1 MPRSDF
7 DFAYQSR
14 VRYADID
21 MQGVMF
27 NAVYLAY
34 FDTAITE
41 FFRSR
46 QFDFAQRARESGI
59 DFHVVRALVEYKQPV
74 PYDTSI
80 EVCVRIERIGSSS
93 ITFLLEIHPT
103 GEDRLMTTG
112 EIVYVHTDQKT
123 HRPVRVPEEVR
134 RILLGPAIQLP
145 SS

>member
-1 MPRSDF
+1 MSRSDF
-7 DFAYQSR
+7 DFAYRAR

-46 QFDFAQRARESGI
+46 SFDFAQQARQSGI
-59 DFHVVRALVEYKQPV
+59 DFHVVRALVEYKQAIRHDAQIDV
-74 PYDTSI
+74 L
-80 EVCVRIERIGSSS
+80 VRIPRIGTSS

-103 GEDRLMTTG
+103 GEESLMTSG
-112 EIVYVHTDQKT
+112 EIVYVHTDQTT
-123 HRPVRVPEEVR
+123 HRPVPVTPETR
-134 RILLGPAIQLP
+134 RILLGEAAG
-145 SS
+145 

>member
-7 DFAYQSR
+7 DFVFPTR

-27 NAVYLAY
+27 NAAYLAY

-59 DFHVVRALVEYKQPV
+59 DFHVVRALVEYKQPITH
-74 PYDTSI
+74 DAQI
-80 EVCVRIERIGSSS
+80 DLLVRIARIGNSSL
-93 ITFLLEIHPT
+93 TFLLEIHPA
-103 GEDRLMTTG
+103 GAERLLTSG
-112 EIVYVHTDQKT
+112 EIVYVHTDQT
-123 HRPVRVPEEVR
+123 SHRPVPVGDDLR
-134 RILLGPAIQLP
+134 RILLGEAAASP
-145 SS
+145 